1 MEEKIVLLHGFDQED
16 VLVIMRAVKAALPA
30 AREAAFATTTPS
42 NLEWKVSDLLEH
54 IAEEH
59 AWFRENQAKS

>member
-1 MEEKIVLLHGFDQED
+1 
-16 VLVIMRAVKAALPA
+16 MRAVKSALPE

-59 AWFRENQAKS
+59 AWFRENPSKA